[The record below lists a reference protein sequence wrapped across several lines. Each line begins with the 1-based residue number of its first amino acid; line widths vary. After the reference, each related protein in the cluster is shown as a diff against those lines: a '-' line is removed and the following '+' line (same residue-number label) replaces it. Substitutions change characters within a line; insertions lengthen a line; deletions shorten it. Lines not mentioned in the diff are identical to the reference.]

1 MNSSGGIDMK
11 KRQLFA
17 ILGAMIL
24 ALSTTACGSSGTAP
38 ATETEK
44 TDQAQENT
52 ESAAQ
57 AQQTDTEKAAQ
68 AQEDPESAA
77 QAQQAD
83 TEKAAQTQ
91 QEGDGSAAAGS
102 TASAESAD
110 FAPEDSTLSED
121 GSVIEFPAVGVTFT
135 LPESFKDTKGFLPNG
150 GGEINPGD
158 GVYCMY
164 YNYIALDEDDYEDL
178 LVKYRTNS
186 ENAEKYENFFN
197 PRVLGMFSIY
207 AADGNRSAEDINE
220 YMKKLNDARG
230 NTSARENPME
240 GAQLIGTVGEYNFYF
255 LDQTQAD
262 VEIPEDDSVP
272 GAAYDLTGFN
282 EEYKKLIEDV
292 KNACPDLMT
301 FSEPE

>member
-1 MNSSGGIDMK
+1 MK

-24 ALSTTACGSSGTAP
+24 ALSTAACGSSGTAP

-57 AQQTDTEKAAQ
+57 AH
-68 AQEDPESAA
+68 
-77 QAQQAD
+77 QAD

-178 LVKYRTNS
+178 LIKYRTNS

-220 YMKKLNDARG
+220 YLKKLNEARG

-282 EEYKKLIEDV
+282 EEYRKLIEDV

>member
-1 MNSSGGIDMK
+1 MK

-24 ALSTTACGSSGTAP
+24 ALSTAACGSSGTAP

-52 ESAAQ
+52 
-57 AQQTDTEKAAQ
+57 
-68 AQEDPESAA
+68 ESAA

-220 YMKKLNDARG
+220 YLKKLNEARG

-240 GAQLIGTVGEYNFYF
+240 GARLIGTVGEYNFYF

-282 EEYKKLIEDV
+282 EEYRKLIEDV

>member
-1 MNSSGGIDMK
+1 MK

-24 ALSTTACGSSGTAP
+24 ALSTAACGSSGTAP

-220 YMKKLNDARG
+220 YLKKLNEARG

-282 EEYKKLIEDV
+282 EEYRKLIEDV